1 MAFYPSP
8 VSIIHVQV
16 LKWCQVAENSGARR
30 RCRSWCHDASQVQP
44 VHFPSAPDTPHRQQR
59 SSSWCTTAWV
69 FKNIHLFTELAL
81 PNSCCHYIT
90 IMHLNILY
98 ICIQSPAFAHTDS
111 RNSAALS
118 WAILSAHSCQTM
130 RRSSLKPSLL
140 NSMPVEVPRPWMSKP
155 CFQVFALRWMWAWMA
170 SCFLH
175 SCYKA
180 LANPSQLMSKIK
192 CICWHKSPLTY
203 PQIIK
208 AKMAS
213 VHLGTKSRFFLG
225 SFNEVPVWIQIVH

>member
-140 NSMPVEVPRPWMSKP
+140 NSMLVEVPRPWMSKP
-155 CFQVFALRWMWAWMA
+155 CFQVSVMDVSMDG
-170 SCFLH
+170 FLLPAFLLQSPCQSISAH
-175 SCYKA
+175 VQNQMHL
-180 LANPSQLMSKIK
+180 LAQ
-192 CICWHKSPLTY
+192 KSP
-203 PQIIK
+203 
-208 AKMAS
+208 
-213 VHLGTKSRFFLG
+213 HLSTNHKGKNGIRTSRYQVKVL
-225 SFNEVPVWIQIVH
+225 SRQL

>member
-1 MAFYPSP
+1 MPWCITGPTNPFPFCPRYTPSSTKKLILMHNNLSIQKHSP
-8 VSIIHVQV
+8 VDPTGYAQ
-16 LKWCQVAENSGARR
+16 
-30 RCRSWCHDASQVQP
+30 
-44 VHFPSAPDTPHRQQR
+44 FM
-59 SSSWCTTAWV
+59 
-69 FKNIHLFTELAL
+69 L
-81 PNSCCHYIT
+81 PLYTLYIT

-175 SCYKA
+175 SCYEA

-213 VHLGTKSRFFLG
+213 VHLSTKSRFFLG